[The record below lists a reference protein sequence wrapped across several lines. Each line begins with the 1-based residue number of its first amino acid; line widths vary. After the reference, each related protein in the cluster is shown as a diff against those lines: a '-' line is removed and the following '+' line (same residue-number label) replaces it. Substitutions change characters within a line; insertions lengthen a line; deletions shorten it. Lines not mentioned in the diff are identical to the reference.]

1 MTRCVPLRIFLEAN
15 DEKNIKQVS
24 GQAKEKGKEE
34 KFDNSVL
41 ACSAVVMEVHQG
53 HQGVTQPR

>member
-1 MTRCVPLRIFLEAN
+1 MPLRIFLEAN